1 MALILEAAGAITDWD
16 DAYANAPHI
25 PGGDAYPD
33 AWARDAAAFRATARQ
48 RDGIFLPEGE
58 PRGLVVFVH
67 GGYWMKF
74 DPSFWSHLAAGPLAR
89 GWAVAMPGYRLA
101 PEARIA
107 AMTRQIARG
116 IAAAAAAV
124 PGPVVLTG
132 HSAGG
137 HLVARMVCADSPLP
151 AEVRPRIDRC
161 VPISGLFDLRPLM
174 LTDMNRTLRLD
185 LAEARAESPALL
197 EPAVR
202 VPVRPWVGA
211 DERPEFL
218 RQTRLLANI
227 WSGLA
232 ADIRAAEAGGRHHFD
247 VIAELTEPGSD
258 LTEAVVGDRSYS
270 RSRQRFTSG

>member
-1 MALILEAAGAITDWD
+1 MAVTMEAGGALRNWD

-25 PGGDAYPD
+25 PGGAGYPD

-48 RDGIFLPEGE
+48 KDGVFMPEGE

-67 GGYWMKF
+67 GGYWMRF
-74 DPSFWSHLAAGPLAR
+74 DPPFFSHLAAGPLAR
-89 GWAVAMPGYRLA
+89 GWAVAMPGYTLA
-101 PEARIA
+101 PAARISRI
-107 AMTRQIARG
+107 TREVAKG
-116 IAAAAAAV
+116 IAAAAELV

-137 HLVARMVCADSPLP
+137 QLVARMVCSDSPLDR
-151 AEVRPRIDRC
+151 ALRRRVARC

-197 EPAVR
+197 EPAR
-202 VPVRPWVGA
+202 GLPVIAWVGG

-232 ADIRAAEAGGRHHFD
+232 ADIRHVEAPGRHHFD
-247 VIAELTEPGSD
+247 VIADLTARDSA
-258 LTEAVVGDRSYS
+258 LTEAVAGEV
-270 RSRQRFTSG
+270 